1 MINSITYVP
10 ELDVT
15 ATSSFD
21 CNVYM
26 WKFEGENGDVV
37 KRAGSLVMGTG
48 QQATQEQSAAEQ
60 KKYAKIW

>member
-10 ELDVT
+10 ELDVIS
-15 ATSSFD
+15 TSSFD

-26 WKFEGENGDVV
+26 WKFEGENGDIV
-37 KRAGSLVMGTG
+37 KRVGSLVMGTG
-48 QQATQEQSAAEQ
+48 QQASQEQSERDK